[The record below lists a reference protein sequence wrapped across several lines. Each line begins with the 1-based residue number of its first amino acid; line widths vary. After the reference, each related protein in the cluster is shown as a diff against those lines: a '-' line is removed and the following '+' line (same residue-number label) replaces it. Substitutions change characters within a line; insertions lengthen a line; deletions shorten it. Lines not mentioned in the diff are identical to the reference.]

1 MVMCIVQNVAV
12 LFEMI
17 KRLEGYGIM
26 SCNSKNIFELPV
38 PQLTIQ

>member
-1 MVMCIVQNVAV
+1 MHIVQIVAV

-26 SCNSKNIFELPV
+26 SCKNIFELPV